1 MNISIIKGRIS
12 RDPEIKTA
20 ASGLMI
26 ARFSLAVDRI
36 AKKGEKKTADFIPCV
51 AFGTTAETIG
61 KYCEKGKAILV
72 SGHIQTGKYTTE
84 SGENRYTTDVIVDR
98 FEFCG
103 SKTMP
108 KGVYIDGDVENSE
121 VPF

>member
-61 KYCEKGKAILV
+61 KYCEKGKEILV
-72 SGHIQTGKYTTE
+72 NGHIQTGKYTTE

-103 SKTMP
+103 KAVAKNATTTSQE
-108 KGVYIDGDVENSE
+108 DL
-121 VPF
+121 PF

>member
-1 MNISIIKGRIS
+1 MNLFVGKGRIS
-12 RDPEIKTA
+12 RDPEIKTT
-20 ASGLMI
+20 ASGLMV

-51 AFGTTAETIG
+51 AFGGTAETIG
-61 KYCEKGKAILV
+61 KYCEKGKEILIN
-72 SGHIQTGKYTTE
+72 GHIQTGKYTTE

-103 SKTMP
+103 KADSKP
-108 KGVYIDGDVENSE
+108 ADE

>member
-1 MNISIIKGRIS
+1 MNIVIIKGRIA
-12 RDPEIKTA
+12 RDPEIKTTQ
-20 ASGLMI
+20 SGLMV

-36 AKKGEKKTADFIPCV
+36 AKKGEKKTADFISCV
-51 AFGTTAETIG
+51 AFGVTAETIG
-61 KYCEKGKAILV
+61 KYCEKGKEILIN
-72 SGHIQTGKYTTE
+72 GHIQTGKYTTE

-103 SKTMP
+103 SKGGG
-108 KGVYIDGDVENSE
+108 KAEQSEE